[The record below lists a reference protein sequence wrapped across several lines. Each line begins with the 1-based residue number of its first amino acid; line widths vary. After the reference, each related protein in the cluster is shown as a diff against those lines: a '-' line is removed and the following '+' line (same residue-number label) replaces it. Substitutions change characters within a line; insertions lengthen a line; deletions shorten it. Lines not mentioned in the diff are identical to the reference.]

1 MVLNYHFHDLQW
13 RYENSKI
20 STFQGKLDY
29 KNTNE
34 SCSGQFLKA
43 DFIGACKKFNF
54 TKVNLS
60 TKGSQGFC
68 FFVASP
74 VFKVQSFEEQSIAQ
88 DQD

>member
-29 KNTNE
+29 KKTNE

-43 DFIGACKKFNF
+43 DFIGA
-54 TKVNLS
+54 
-60 TKGSQGFC
+60 
-68 FFVASP
+68 
-74 VFKVQSFEEQSIAQ
+74 
-88 DQD
+88 